1 MTHLILFLGFGL
13 GLLVA
18 VYLLVV
24 RRPASLAVGSAQAL
38 LDARRSL
45 GILQSALLPQ
55 EFVSRIFADEDYAYV
70 QKVDLPSV
78 ERMFLRERKKICL
91 SWVERIRLQISLLM
105 QFHRSYSRFCD
116 RLSVPMELSLV
127 VNFATLLFCC
137 RALQI
142 SILLRGPYAGG
153 VVTRRAIKSAYT
165 VCDLTGRSLAFLNPA
180 PAIALHKTSAGG
192 GVL

>member
-24 RRPASLAVGSAQAL
+24 HKPATMVVGSAQAL

-45 GILQSALLPQ
+45 RILQSALLPQ
-55 EFVSRIFADEDYAYV
+55 EFVARIFAEVDYAYI
-70 QKVDLPSV
+70 QKVGLPSLQ
-78 ERMFLRERKKICL
+78 RIFLQERKSIAL
-91 SWVERIRLQISLLM
+91 SWVQRIRMQISGLM
-105 QFHRSYSRFCD
+105 QFHRSYSRFYE
-116 RLSVPMELSLV
+116 RLSVPMEFSMAA
-127 VNFATLLFCC
+127 NFAMLLFCC

-142 SILLRGPYAGG
+142 SILLRGPYAAGA
-153 VVTRRAIKSAYT
+153 VARRTVKSAYA
-165 VCDLTGRSLAFLNPA
+165 VCYLTGRSLAFLNPT
-180 PAIALHKTSAGG
+180 PAIVLHKTSSGS